1 MKPAS
6 ILVVVPT
13 TGGLVVLR
21 SLKRRPGLP
30 ASAAFAAGD
39 YRPLPW
45 SGDYAGLAASGGPLS
60 RLAGGDAGP
69 YELRLSGS
77 FDAGRSWEVPVCLAH
92 GLLARGHSLTADPE
106 AADLVLWATG
116 AVDLDLAVLPGDYA
130 LLDKLARSRDL
141 LAAAAGA
148 DLAVLLPDGPEAAEA
163 VRAFRALGRARAPV
177 ILASA
182 DVSAAL
188 AALTRPM
195 PSPAPAASAGP
206 DRAAVGRDSKSL
218 ILPHFLGRTGI
229 HLVGRYSRRR
239 PALAGALAALLAATA
254 LAAGFAMLR
263 AHPEADR
270 PVVAVA
276 EPVPAVAPAP
286 EPVAGA
292 AVVEELAA
300 PAGSSC
306 RRVAFGADPPVRRPV
321 LAEAP
326 GRLRAS
332 RLAPDLCGLAFRAAA
347 PGARVAVGPELAAA
361 ALPPTRL
368 PDGAQAYFLREGA
381 RRNLVYT
388 VQVMTGSADAD
399 PGAANASGAADR
411 LVHGLVP

>member
-1 MKPAS
+1 MTPAS

-13 TGGLVVLR
+13 TGGPVVLR
-21 SLKRRPGLP
+21 SLRSRPGLP
-30 ASAAFAAGD
+30 ASAAFATGD

-45 SGDYAGLAASGGPLS
+45 SGDYARLAASGGPLS
-60 RLAGGDAGP
+60 HLAAGDAGREAGP

-92 GLLARGHSLTADPE
+92 GLVARGHSLTADPE

-141 LAAAAGA
+141 LAAAARA

-163 VRAFRALGRARAPV
+163 ARAFRALGRARPPA
-177 ILASA
+177 ILPAA
-182 DVSAAL
+182 DVPAAL
-188 AALTRPM
+188 AALARPA
-195 PSPAPAASAGP
+195 PSPAPAAG
-206 DRAAVGRDSKSL
+206 
-218 ILPHFLGRTGI
+218 
-229 HLVGRYSRRR
+229 RR
-239 PALAGALAALLAATA
+239 PALPVALVALLAATA
-254 LAAGFAMLR
+254 LAAGYTVLR
-263 AHPEADR
+263 ARPEADR
-270 PVVAVA
+270 PVVAVTASIPA
-276 EPVPAVAPAP
+276 EPGPTVAPAP
-286 EPVAGA
+286 EAAGSA

-321 LAEAP
+321 PAEAP

-332 RLAPDLCGLAFRAAA
+332 RLAPDLCGLAFRSAV

-361 ALPPTRL
+361 ALPPTGL

-388 VQVMTGSADAD
+388 VQVMTD
-399 PGAANASGAADR
+399 PTAANAAGTGDR